1 MRRPPPVAG
10 AAVAGAAVAGAEF
23 VGGELVGGEFLGGEL
38 VGGELV
44 GGALSASAVNVSPSI
59 LYIVNLDFIAPPSEP
74 FLAVLPSSP
83 SCKLRQNVRE
93 NIQATIGVVQADPVN
108 TH

>member
-10 AAVAGAAVAGAEF
+10 AVVAGAEF

-44 GGALSASAVNVSPSI
+44 GGEFAGGALSASAVNVSPSI

-74 FLAVLPSSP
+74 FLAFLPSSP
-83 SCKLRQNVRE
+83 SCKRRQNVRE